1 MKDLKKELER
11 YTRNNY
17 TRKETIERL
26 TMEGFDVSKIN
37 EEMSKQLD
45 AADDRIVLNMIYFFP
60 SFIYLFVLMVVA
72 MFFINV
78 LDSVAFKAFAF
89 VVLLAIAFIAIR
101 YYKEKKDAILSVAVL
116 LSGGFI
122 FSAYALITRI
132 FFHTEIPFFTYWAI
146 IPVGF
151 ITYFLAKLNYE
162 LYKE

>member
-26 TMEGFDVSKIN
+26 TMEGFDVSEIN

-78 LDSVAFKAFAF
+78 LDSLAFKALAF

-116 LSGGFI
+116 LSGGFL

-132 FFHTEIPFFTYWAI
+132 FLHTEIPFFTYWAI
-146 IPVGF
+146 IPVGI